1 MEKKERGYKEF
12 DRREIWE
19 YGINWWHKILSHR
32 GLGSCA
38 ALVLPD
44 VKEPVY
50 RIYSEGSSM
59 EVAQEIADI
68 YVNKINKIAGLSKNI

>member
-1 MEKKERGYKEF
+1 V
-12 DRREIWE
+12 
-19 YGINWWHKILSHR
+19 LS
-32 GLGSCA
+32 
-38 ALVLPD
+38 D

-50 RIYSEGSSM
+50 RIYNEGSSM